1 MNKKKSFC
9 RIDISYSIG
18 RNADPL
24 STNQITSRR
33 SCDLIGRAIFA
44 AILAGF
50 SVSLI
55 VRPRC
60 SAVAASNLM
69 NEAET
74 GTEVVGLL
82 LLRLSA
88 LKE

>member
-1 MNKKKSFC
+1 MDF
-9 RIDISYSIG
+9 SYSNG

-33 SCDLIGRAIFA
+33 SCNLIGRAIFA

-55 VRPRC
+55 IRPRC
-60 SAVAASNLM
+60 SAEAASNSM
-69 NEAET
+69 NEEKTA
-74 GTEVVGLL
+74 TEVVSLVV
-82 LLRLSA
+82 SSF
-88 LKE
+88 EST